1 MNNNFYLTI
10 NLCGGFPTASATDII
25 GDYINAFRIITND
38 VDAITHVMA
47 IFPDNKCGLIHK
59 SVLANYIRYYKN
71 GSITAN
77 EAVRA
82 IRKASNVFSLHPL
95 TVGDVMHTIC
105 EESEVN
111 E

>member
-10 NLCGGFPTASATDII
+10 NFGGCSIASATDII

-38 VDAITHVMA
+38 VDAITHIMA

-59 SVLANYIRYYKN
+59 SVLANYIRSYKN
-71 GSITAN
+71 GSLTAN
-77 EAVRA
+77 EAVQA
-82 IRKASNVFSLHPL
+82 IRKASLVFGLHPL
-95 TVGDVMHTIC
+95 TVGDVMHIIC